1 MKPVAFA
8 EENYDFQ
15 KAVRQF
21 IRQEIR
27 SLLRDEGF
35 AEYRPCQFARER
47 SGLAQF
53 ITFSVQKRQLKVFA
67 YLLPV
72 RSFCDTVMEYGIEIT
87 GSSGT
92 GLLGG

>member
-1 MKPVAFA
+1 MKPVVFT

-21 IRQEIR
+21 I
-27 SLLRDEGF
+27 
-35 AEYRPCQFARER
+35 
-47 SGLAQF
+47 
-53 ITFSVQKRQLKVFA
+53 TFSVQKRQLKAFA

-72 RSFCDTVMEYGIEIT
+72 WSFWDTVMEYGIEIT